1 EPIAAEFMEWPPQH
15 RHTRVA
21 QSGELLADLRHLR
34 HHERVLPSSWLE
46 RGRDV
51 EILLAVVIAGADIRS
66 APVPAERD
74 NSASTAPRQRTLVYA
89 VPLFGN
95 DVVQAK
101 DRREPPRDAFDVI
114 EFVSLS
120 GGALLLPGQRV
131 ATVNRPEVV
140 IEPSRLPRGG
150 LVAKALQGR
159 RRSRGRPKT

>member
-51 EILLAVVIAGADIRS
+51 EILLAVVVAGADVRC
-66 APVPAERD
+66 APMPAERD
-74 NSASTAPRQRTLVYA
+74 NSASPAPGNGAIIDSIPFLR
-89 VPLFGN
+89 N

-101 DRREPPRDAFDVI
+101 DRREPPRD
-114 EFVSLS
+114 
-120 GGALLLPGQRV
+120 
-131 ATVNRPEVV
+131 
-140 IEPSRLPRGG
+140 
-150 LVAKALQGR
+150 
-159 RRSRGRPKT
+159 